1 MSKPITLYYHPYSR
15 ASTVVWMLEEVQRPY
30 ELRFVDLKKGEQK
43 QDPVITLNPMGKV
56 PVLVDGEAVVTE
68 VAAIGLY
75 LADRYA
81 LGSLAPEPN
90 APERAAYLRWSVFP
104 AAVIEPASLVQQRGW
119 DAPAGAAG
127 WGSYDAMLQA
137 AQAAIDGKTW
147 LLGDTFSMA
156 DVIFGATIRYML
168 RFKMLEPAPTFTSYV
183 ERLDARPAYQAAEA
197 RHAAMRAEHGLE

>member
-137 AQAAIDGKTW
+137 AQD
-147 LLGDTFSMA
+147 
-156 DVIFGATIRYML
+156 R
-168 RFKMLEPAPTFTSYV
+168 
-183 ERLDARPAYQAAEA
+183 
-197 RHAAMRAEHGLE
+197 RAHV